1 MLWRMKEDTLRLADG
16 TLDYAAFGRG
26 TRPLVIIPGLSLR
39 DVKGAGAGLAW
50 MYRRFAK
57 DYRVYVLDK
66 KSNIPAGYTVRDI
79 ANDTSAA
86 MRQLGISHACVL
98 GVSLGGMVAQYLA
111 IEYPDLVGCL
121 VLGVTASRVN
131 DTLSAVIDQWVSLA
145 ERDDFGS
152 IVRGMTEIMY
162 SAAYVKRYRWLFPLL
177 EKLGTP
183 KNKERFI
190 HLAYACLT
198 CDTYGSLDRIGC
210 RTLILGGCED
220 KIVTGAASMEMAA
233 RIGCEIHM
241 YEGLGHAAYEEAR
254 DFNQRIYDFFAN
266 VDGDERVEE

>member
-1 MLWRMKEDTLRLADG
+1 MLWRMKEDTLELAG
-16 TLDYAAFGRG
+16 GALDYVTFGYG

-57 DYRVYVLDK
+57 EYRVYVLDK
-66 KSNIPAGYTVRDI
+66 KASIPSGYTVRDVS
-79 ANDTSAA
+79 NDTAEA
-86 MRQLGISHACVL
+86 MRRLDITNACVF

-111 IEYPDLVGCL
+111 IDHPELVDCL

-131 DTLSAVIDQWVSLA
+131 DTMSAVITQWVNLA
-145 ERDDFGS
+145 ERDDFRT
-152 IVRGMTEIMY
+152 IVRGMSEIMY

-177 EKLGTP
+177 ERVGVP

-190 HLAYACLT
+190 HLAQACLT
-198 CDTYGSLDRIGC
+198 CDTYADLDRIRC
-210 RTLILGGCED
+210 RTLILGGSED
-220 KIVTGAASMEMAA
+220 KIVTGEASPEMAE

-241 YEGLGHAAYEEAR
+241 YDGLGHAAYEEAK

-266 VDGDERVEE
+266 DDRCAR